1 MKLDLDALTV
11 DTFSAEA
18 EQAADRPIII
28 YTVLYET
35 EQLSCG
41 GSCGSCPCW
50 A

>member
-1 MKLDLDALTV
+1 MKLNLDELNV

-18 EQAADRPIII
+18 AQSDGPVLI

-35 EQLSCG
+35 EQVSCG